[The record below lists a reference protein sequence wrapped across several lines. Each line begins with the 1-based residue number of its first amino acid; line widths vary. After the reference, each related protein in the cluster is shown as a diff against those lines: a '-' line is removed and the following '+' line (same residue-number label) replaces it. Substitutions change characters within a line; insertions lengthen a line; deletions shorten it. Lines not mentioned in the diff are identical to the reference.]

1 MNTGMKRAAM
11 AALMLGLPLSA
22 MAALYPKPIQSLMED
37 GLKIE
42 KSFPAASGLTGWV
55 VSQNNR
61 YFIVYTTAD
70 KKTLIAG
77 NLIGE
82 DGRDLS
88 AMDEEKYVP
97 TPDHA
102 GAYQALT
109 KASLI
114 TEGEGRK
121 GASPL
126 YVFFDPNCPYC
137 QKLWQV
143 LQPYERAGLQVHW
156 VPVAYLGPTSQPKAA
171 RMLAAAD
178 RTSAFREH
186 MQRFGQDRTAPAD
199 VKANADVS
207 QALERNLALMHQFGM
222 QGTPALVWRHA
233 DGKVRTL
240 VGLPPASALPG
251 ITGMLAPK

>member
-1 MNTGMKRAAM
+1 MNTGMKRAA
-11 AALMLGLPLSA
+11 AVALLLGLPLSA
-22 MAALYPKPIQSLMED
+22 MGAQYPKPIQSLIED

-61 YFIVYTTAD
+61 YFVVYTTAD

-88 AMDEEKYVP
+88 AVDAEKYVP
-97 TPDHA
+97 APDHTA
-102 GAYQALT
+102 AYQAL
-109 KASLI
+109 ASASTI
-114 TEGEGRK
+114 KEGEGRK
-121 GASPL
+121 DAGPI

-137 QKLWQV
+137 HKLWLA

-171 RMLAAAD
+171 RMLASAD
-178 RTSAFREH
+178 RTAAFREH
-186 MQRFGQDRTAPAD
+186 MQHFGQDRTVPAD
-199 VKANADVS
+199 AKASNDTA

-222 QGTPALVWRHA
+222 QGTPGLVWRGD

-240 VGLPPASALPG
+240 VGLPPASALPR
-251 ITGMLAPK
+251 ITGLPAPK